1 MEIKHYFKKDN
12 DATIK
17 DLEKDFIGLK
27 YCKCVGLEAR
37 GARKNVYTENYA
49 DSDEIRVWQGK
60 DVTREATEIVFTF
73 YFLGDSRQSIIDSF
87 YEYIKNGL
95 ISYWDTKRYK
105 KAYMIFKDKF
115 TISEDMF
122 VGSTP
127 YKKVDVTFQNLWG
140 ECKNCDA
147 SGNVLSL

>member
-37 GARKNVYTENYA
+37 GERKNVYTENYA

-87 YEYIKNGL
+87 YEYIKNGI

>member
-37 GARKNVYTENYA
+37 GARKNVYTEKYA